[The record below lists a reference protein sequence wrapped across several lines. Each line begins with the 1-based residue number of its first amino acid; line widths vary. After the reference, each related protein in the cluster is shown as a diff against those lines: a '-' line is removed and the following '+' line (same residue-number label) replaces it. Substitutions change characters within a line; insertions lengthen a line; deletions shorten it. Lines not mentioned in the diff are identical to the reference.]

1 MELPE
6 ELRQLADIQK
16 LRREKAI
23 KGYRMNEDGLLIRPA
38 MELKEG
44 NDPQKDGN
52 YRDDGD
58 CFPTNKAV
66 SQITSFYNQEV
77 LCQEKL
83 ENQNEVVNLWKNLK
97 LTSSWLHESN
107 FWYRWLD
114 ELRLGIWRHPNEK
127 RGYSP
132 CRSVKQKLLSLQWQ
146 VNPLLNGKN
155 DGLSFEGNSFF
166 VWLFFSRSMFEI
178 HFFFSRAIFDFKTVT
193 FVFLALLP
201 DQCLKLYWF
210 FCYLLQVCK
219 TLIQSRYVNRG
230 AYKMPF
236 HWD

>member
-23 KGYRMNEDGLLIRPA
+23 RDYRMNEDGLLIRPA
-38 MELKEG
+38 MELKER

-52 YRDDGD
+52 CRDDGD
-58 CFPTNKAV
+58 CCSADKAV
-66 SQITSFYNQEV
+66 SQITSSYNQDV
-77 LCQEKL
+77 LCQE
-83 ENQNEVVNLWKNLK
+83 NQNQVVNLWKNLK
-97 LTSSWLHESN
+97 PTSSCLYGSN

-114 ELRLGIWRHPNEK
+114 ELRLGIWRHPSEK

-132 CRSVKQKLLSLQWQ
+132 CTSVRQKLLSLQWQ
-146 VNPLLNGKN
+146 VNPFWNGNN
-155 DGLSFEGNSFF
+155 DGLSFEGNSFC
-166 VWLFFSRSMFEI
+166 VWLFFSRS
-178 HFFFSRAIFDFKTVT
+178 IFDIRF
-193 FVFLALLP
+193 FQELFLIFETSDLFLTLLS

-210 FCYLLQVCK
+210 FCYLLQVRK
-219 TLIQSRYVNRG
+219 TLIQYRYVNRG
-230 AYKMPF
+230 AYKMPA